1 MDRVTGLAPE
11 GRGEEGVASIDVS
24 RLPTVVFG
32 SRGLMW
38 WGTMAF
44 MVIEG
49 WTLALTAMSWFY
61 LRQSSEHWPPL
72 RTPNPSLLIPTIN
85 MALMIASLFPA
96 WWTARRAKELDR
108 RGVIIGLAISGALGA
123 IILWIRWYELWAI
136 NTRWD
141 TNAYGSVA
149 WLIVGLHMTLLLL
162 DVADT
167 IGLGVKFAAGE
178 LPPHFYSDTS
188 DNTTYWFFTVL
199 GWVPLYL
206 IVYVAP
212 YFL

>member
-1 MDRVTGLAPE
+1 MERVTTTPTA
-11 GRGEEGVASIDVS
+11 VDVS

-32 SRGLMW
+32 SKGLMW
-38 WGTMAF
+38 WGTVAF

-49 WTLALTAMSWFY
+49 WTLGLTAMSWFY
-61 LRQSSEHWPPL
+61 LRQNTQHWPPL
-72 RTPNPSLLIPTIN
+72 RTPNPRLLIPTIN
-85 MALMIASLFPA
+85 MALMLVSLVPS
-96 WWTARRAKELDR
+96 WWTAKRAEKFDR
-108 RGVIIGLAISGALGA
+108 RGVIIGLAISSALGA
-123 IILWIRWYELWAI
+123 IILWLRWYELWAI

-167 IGLGVKFAAGE
+167 IGLNVKFALGE

-188 DNTTYWFFTVL
+188 DNTMYWFFTVL
-199 GWVPLYL
+199 SWLPLYL